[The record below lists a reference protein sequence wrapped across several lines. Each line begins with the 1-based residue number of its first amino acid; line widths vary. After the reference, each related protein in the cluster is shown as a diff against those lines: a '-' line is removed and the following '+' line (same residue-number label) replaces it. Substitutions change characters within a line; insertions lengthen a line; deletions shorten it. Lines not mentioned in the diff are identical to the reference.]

1 MTTFE
6 PDSMKTSVDDERQQV
21 RNRLQARRDFGAHVV
36 VYVVVNVFLVVI
48 WAVTGGGYFW
58 PIWVLAPWGIGLAL
72 HAWEAFFRRPVTEAD
87 VDAELMRQRRS

>member
-6 PDSMKTSVDDERQQV
+6 PESAKTSVDDERQQI
-21 RNRLQARRDFGAHVV
+21 RNRLQLRRDFGAHVV

-58 PIWVLAPWGIGLAL
+58 PIWVLAPWGIGLVL
-72 HAWEAFFRRPVTEAD
+72 HAWDAFFRRPVTEAD
-87 VDAELMRQRRS
+87 VDAELTRQRRS